1 MPGRFVIYF
10 HYDPN
15 GQADNA
21 CLFAVRAMR
30 AECSGLLFVTN
41 GRLNDASRGA
51 VETLDV
57 QLLERENTGF
67 DVGAYRDALMLL
79 KQQGLDGIDEL
90 ILMNYTLAGPVTPL
104 RALFDKMDARPE
116 LDFWG
121 LTRHYAMRSRR
132 FKTEYGEV
140 PEHIQSHFI
149 AVRGRLLHSQDFWSY
164 WETMPLPQSYEQSVA
179 GHEARFTRHFA
190 DLGYRWDTAAE
201 TDDLKALFVNPIMA
215 CPRELLARRGCAFFK
230 RRSFFTPYE
239 DELRRT
245 DGTAAAELY
254 DWLKT
259 ETDYPVDDLIRSL
272 LRTQPLAPMAQNLH
286 WNAALPADGRG
297 NDPESIPPVRL
308 ILWQPGQPTPEIH
321 PGEIL
326 CLYAPPAQAPA
337 TPEDWYMQNGD
348 RTLAEEE
355 TFRRAAGTVLA
366 AHPLAGI
373 AAPAAPAYGPAYADR
388 AGEWQRLLPVLRA
401 EAARLGWK
409 TPVAEQPLPL
419 PWGRCVFL
427 KGEAFPDGLPD
438 LNGPAGW
445 WLLPLAAQQAG
456 YGCLTLYTHAR
467 AHAIPEHL
475 DCALSA
481 RQDAKETAR
490 DLARI
495 LRRRLRGKH

>member
-21 CLFAVRAMR
+21 CLFAMRAMR

-41 GRLNDASRGA
+41 GRLNDASRAA
-51 VETLDV
+51 VEALDV
-57 QLLERENTGF
+57 QLLERDNTGF

-79 KQQGLDGIDEL
+79 KQQGLEGIDEL

-121 LTRHYAMRSRR
+121 LTRHYAMKSRR

-326 CLYAPPAQAPA
+326 CLYAPPAQAPV
-337 TPEDWYMQNGD
+337 TPVDWYRQDSD
-348 RTLAEEE
+348 RALAEEE
-355 TFRRAAGTVLA
+355 KLRRAAGAVLA
-366 AHPLAGI
+366 SHPLAGI
-373 AAPAAPAYGPAYADR
+373 AAPAPPAYGPAYADR

-467 AHAIPEHL
+467 AHATPEHL

>member
-10 HYDPN
+10 HYDPG

-30 AECSGLLFVTN
+30 EECRGLLFVTN
-41 GRLNDASRGA
+41 GRLNDASRAA
-51 VETLDV
+51 VQALDV

-79 KQQGLDGIDEL
+79 KKQGLKEIDEL
-90 ILMNYTLAGPVTPL
+90 ILMNYTLAGPVAPL
-104 RALFDKMDARPE
+104 RALFAKMDARPE

-121 LTRHYAMRSRR
+121 LTRHYAMKSRR
-132 FKTEYGEV
+132 FKTQYGEV

-149 AVRGRLLHSQDFWSY
+149 AVRTRLLNSEAFWTY

-190 DLGYRWDTAAE
+190 DLGYRWDTAVD
-201 TDDLKALFVNPIMA
+201 TGDLRDIFVNPIMA
-215 CPRELLARRGCAFFK
+215 CPQELAARRGCPFFK
-230 RRSFFTPYE
+230 RRSFFTPYA

-254 DWLKT
+254 HWLKT
-259 ETDYPVDDLIRSL
+259 STDYPVDDLIRAL

-286 WNAALPADGRG
+286 WNAVLPRDGQAAV
-297 NDPESIPPVRL
+297 NAPPVRL
-308 ILWQPGQPTPEIH
+308 ATWCPGKPAPAIA

-326 CLYAPPAQAPA
+326 CLYRPPDGQAQ
-337 TPEDWYMQNGD
+337 TPEDWYTRRMARSFAED
-348 RTLAEEE
+348 ETL
-355 TFRRAAGTVLA
+355 RNAAGAVLA

-373 AAPAAPAYGPAYADR
+373 AAPAVPAFAPAQLQR
-388 AGEWQRLLPVLRA
+388 AGEWQAVLPALRT
-401 EAARLGWK
+401 EAVRLGWQM
-409 TPVAEQPLPL
+409 PIDSQPLPV
-419 PWGRCVFL
+419 PYGDCVFL
-427 KGEAFPDGLPD
+427 RGDAFPQGLPPLD
-438 LNGPAGW
+438 GPAGW

-456 YGCLTLYTHAR
+456 YGCLTLYTDTQT
-467 AHAIPEHL
+467 HAIPDQL
-475 DCALSA
+475 DCTFAA
-481 RQDAKETAR
+481 RRDAKETAK

-495 LRRRLRGKH
+495 LRRRLRSKH